1 LTYSIQTATA
11 FSLPKSFPAAEV
23 EMVLGTA
30 PVRWTPVE
38 SGGYGRVNA
47 HWRAELHD
55 GRSVFV
61 KHANG
66 ADAEEW
72 LCRER
77 RIYESVRGSFMPI
90 YLGACE
96 DTGCV
101 LLVLEDLSD
110 AEWPPPWSSG
120 RIDAVLAALEEVR
133 MSTPP
138 TGLPVLDDMREAV
151 VGWGTVRADA
161 EPLLSTGVCA
171 AGWLAEALPALERAG
186 EDVELAG
193 DELLHLDVRSDN
205 LCFVGSRT
213 VLVDWNL
220 ACVGN
225 GLFDI
230 AFWLPSLRLEGGPE
244 PWEVLPHA
252 GALAAAVAGFFASRA
267 GLPPPIGAPTV
278 REFQRRQLEVALL
291 WAVRELG
298 LPEPAA

>member
-1 LTYSIQTATA
+1 
-11 FSLPKSFPAAEV
+11 LPKSFPAAEV
-23 EMVLGTA
+23 EIVLGTA

-38 SGGYGRVNA
+38 SGGYSRVNA
-47 HWRAELHD
+47 HWRAELQD

-61 KHANG
+61 KHAN
-66 ADAEEW
+66 AVAAEEW
-72 LCRER
+72 LRRER
-77 RIYESVRGSFMPI
+77 RLYESVRGSFMPT
-90 YLGACE
+90 YLGAHD

-110 AEWPPPWSSG
+110 ADWPPPWSTK
-120 RIDAVLAALEEVR
+120 RIDAVLAALDQMR
-133 MSTPP
+133 TTTPP
-138 TGLPVLDDMREAV
+138 VGLPVLDDMRDDV
-151 VGWGTVRADA
+151 VGWRTVRADIT
-161 EPLLSTGVCA
+161 PLLSTGVCA
-171 AGWLAEALPALERAG
+171 AEWLVAALPALERAG
-186 EDVELAG
+186 EEVELAG

-205 LCFVGSRT
+205 LCFVGDRA

-267 GLPPPIGAPTV
+267 GLPPPTGAPTV
-278 REFQRRQLEVALL
+278 REFQRRQLGVALP

-298 LPEPAA
+298 LPVIDA

>member
-1 LTYSIQTATA
+1 M
-11 FSLPKSFPAAEV
+11 PKSFPAAEV
-23 EMVLGTA
+23 EIVLGTA

-47 HWRAELHD
+47 HWRAELQD

-61 KHANG
+61 KHAN
-66 ADAEEW
+66 AVDAEEW
-72 LCRER
+72 LRRER
-77 RIYESVRGSFMPI
+77 RIYESVSGSFMPT
-90 YLGACE
+90 YFGAHE
-96 DTGCV
+96 DSGCV

-110 AEWPPPWSSG
+110 AEWPPPWSTE
-120 RIDAVLAALEEVR
+120 RIDAVLVALEGVR
-133 MSTPP
+133 MTTPP
-138 TGLPVLDDMREAV
+138 IGLTVLDDMRDDV
-151 VGWGTVRADA
+151 VGWGTVRADVT
-161 EPLLSTGVCA
+161 PLLSTGVCT
-171 AGWLAEALPALERAG
+171 AGWLAAALPALERAG
-186 EDVELAG
+186 EEVELAG

-205 LCFVGSRT
+205 LCFVGGRT

-230 AFWLPSLRLEGGPE
+230 AFWLPSLRLEGGPQ

-267 GLPPPIGAPTV
+267 GLPAPIGAPTV
-278 REFQRRQLEVALL
+278 REFQRRQLEVALP

-298 LPEPAA
+298 LPALDA